1 MSAPSSFAPPR
12 LELRGISKRY
22 PGCLANDRI
31 DLCIDAGEIHALLG
45 ENGAGKSTLMK
56 IIYGV
61 TRPDAGEVRWQG
73 EPVQVRDPARARAL
87 GIGMVFQHFSLFE
100 TLSVAENIALALGAE
115 AGSPRRLEARIRE
128 VSQRYGMPLEP
139 RRLVHGLSIGERQR
153 VEIVRCLMQDIRL
166 LILDEPTSVLTPREA
181 EDLFVTLRR
190 LAEEGCSV
198 LFISHKLAEVRALCQ
213 RATVLRGGRVA
224 GQCVPAQCSDLELAR
239 LMVGDAEGLAAE
251 YPKVTG
257 GAPFLQVRDLHWR
270 NPDPFGVSFAGLD
283 LEVRSGEILGIAGV
297 AGNGQDELLAL
308 LSGEVRLPRAQA
320 ERIRLGG
327 CAGAHLAPDARRRAG
342 QAFVPAERLGHGAV
356 PEMSLADNALL
367 TAFQQGLVKRG
378 LVRRRKVLALAEE
391 IIRRFAVKAP
401 GAGRRHAA
409 FPAATCRS
417 SFSAARS
424 SRPRAC
430 WWRRIPPGRGRRRGG
445 ADPPRADR
453 LARCRYGDPGGLR
466 GPRRAVPAQ
475 RPHRRAVFGSAVPG
489 GRHRER
495 FAAAG
500 RRLDGR
506 SIRGAGGSR
515 RRRCPREPVMLL
527 SLEPRGRQS
536 RWMLLA
542 SPLLAGLLT
551 LVCGALLFAC
561 LGHDPW
567 QTLHTVLV
575 QPLSDLYGLGELLVK
590 AMPIL
595 LCALGL
601 ALAYQARVWNI
612 GAEGQLLVG
621 ALAGSAVAIQLLDWQ
636 SRWALAWVLLA
647 GTAAG
652 ALWAGFAAWLRT
664 RFNANE
670 ILTTIMLNYIALNLL
685 LYGVHGPLK
694 DPDGFNFP
702 QSALFGEASRLPAL
716 FEDSRV
722 HLGALF
728 GLLALAAVWVLAQRS
743 FLGFQVRV
751 LGLDRRA
758 AGFVGF
764 REKRL
769 VWFVLLFSGALAGLA
784 GVCEV
789 AGPIGQLVPQVSP
802 GYGYAAITV
811 AFLGRLNPF
820 GILCASLLMALL
832 YLGGEAAQ
840 MSLNLPLALTGLF
853 QGMMLFFL
861 LACDVLILY
870 RPRLHGRWRKR
881 PALRD
886 ALA

>member
-61 TRPDAGEVRWQG
+61 TRPDAGEIRWQG

-166 LILDEPTSVLTPREA
+166 LIFDEPTSVLTPREA

-251 YPKVTG
+251 YPKATG

-401 GAGRRHAA
+401 GAGA
-409 FPAATCRS
+409 P
-417 SFSAARS
+417 ARS
-424 SRPRAC
+424 PSGGNLQKFILGREILQAPRLLVAAHPT
-430 WWRRIPPGRGRRRGG
+430 WGVDVG
-445 ADPPRADR
+445 
-453 LARCRYGDPGGLR
+453 
-466 GPRRAVPAQ
+466 
-475 RPHRRAVFGSAVPG
+475 
-489 GRHRER
+489 
-495 FAAAG
+495 AAALIH
-500 RRLDGR
+500 R
-506 SIRGAGGSR
+506 
-515 RRRCPREPVMLL
+515 
-527 SLEPRGRQS
+527 
-536 RWMLLA
+536 
-542 SPLLAGLLT
+542 
-551 LVCGALLFAC
+551 AL
-561 LGHDPW
+561 
-567 QTLHTVLV
+567 
-575 QPLSDLYGLGELLVK
+575 
-590 AMPIL
+590 I
-595 LCALGL
+595 
-601 ALAYQARVWNI
+601 
-612 GAEGQLLVG
+612 
-621 ALAGSAVAIQLLDWQ
+621 
-636 SRWALAWVLLA
+636 
-647 GTAAG
+647 
-652 ALWAGFAAWLRT
+652 
-664 RFNANE
+664 
-670 ILTTIMLNYIALNLL
+670 
-685 LYGVHGPLK
+685 
-694 DPDGFNFP
+694 
-702 QSALFGEASRLPAL
+702 
-716 FEDSRV
+716 
-722 HLGALF
+722 
-728 GLLALAAVWVLAQRS
+728 
-743 FLGFQVRV
+743 
-751 LGLDRRA
+751 
-758 AGFVGF
+758 
-764 REKRL
+764 
-769 VWFVLLFSGALAGLA
+769 
-784 GVCEV
+784 
-789 AGPIGQLVPQVSP
+789 
-802 GYGYAAITV
+802 
-811 AFLGRLNPF
+811 
-820 GILCASLLMALL
+820 
-832 YLGGEAAQ
+832 
-840 MSLNLPLALTGLF
+840 
-853 QGMMLFFL
+853 
-861 LACDVLILY
+861 
-870 RPRLHGRWRKR
+870 
-881 PALRD
+881 ALRD
-886 ALA
+886 AGTAILVVSEDLDELFLLSDRIAALCSGRLCPAVATASASPQQVGGWMAGQFEAPAAVAGAVAQGSL